1 MTSTHAHDHHARNQG
16 SHDHGSHGHRH
27 DHVSLP
33 HEHGGRPRA
42 QAPAASLLRTSALGR
57 LGGVAAVLIVLWAA
71 VAWAL
76 A

>member
-1 MTSTHAHDHHARNQG
+1 MTSTHAHDHHA
-16 SHDHGSHGHRH
+16 HDHGSHDPGSHGHGH
-27 DHVSLP
+27 DHAFP
-33 HEHGGRPRA
+33 RHGHAPRA

-57 LGGVAAVLIVLWAA
+57 IGGVAAALIVLWGA